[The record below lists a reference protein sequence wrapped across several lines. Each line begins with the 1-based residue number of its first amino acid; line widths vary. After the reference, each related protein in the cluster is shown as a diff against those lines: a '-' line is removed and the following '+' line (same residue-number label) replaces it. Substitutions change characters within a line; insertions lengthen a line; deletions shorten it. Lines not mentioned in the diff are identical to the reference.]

1 MTATRASA
9 FRWSAAQPSAAGS
22 GFPRLMAEKP
32 KPGFPMP
39 VAVTR
44 HLEMFLTFA
53 LLHLGQH
60 AVLPLPRGSTVVT
73 LSLPVT
79 QRRGIHAFGAG
90 FS

>member
-1 MTATRASA
+1 
-9 FRWSAAQPSAAGS
+9 
-22 GFPRLMAEKP
+22 MAEKP
-32 KPGFPMP
+32 KPEFPMP

-53 LLHLGQH
+53 PLHLGQH

-73 LSLPVT
+73 LSLPVR
-79 QRRGIHAFGAG
+79 QRRGIDQCRAG